1 MAKDIG
7 LGEIALL
14 GGVAVLGAFAI
25 GKMKSGTTVA
35 TPSENW
41 EGVNKVIDQ
50 LGDQNSA
57 FLSNIL
63 QILGQNGQTMPDA
76 GGSGSGGGGSM
87 TPSPS
92 LPESKE
98 ETVEQ
103 TKQVLDL
110 TNTALDRLGYSGLVK
125 QSETL
130 VKESVDK
137 DKETIAK
144 TPILG
149 TLEQLTTPIKTGS
162 STMDAMM
169 DFNSATK
176 ILRPST
182 YSEIYHGIHGA
193 GEWIYNKLTGKKN
206 VDSDLAV
213 L

>member
-7 LGEIALL
+7 LGEIALI
-14 GGVAVLGAFAI
+14 GGVAVLGAYAI
-25 GKMKSGTTVA
+25 GKMKNGTTTV

-50 LGDQNSA
+50 LGDQNSE

-63 QILGQNGQTMPDA
+63 QILKDGQTMPDA

-98 ETVEQ
+98 ETVDQ

-125 QSETL
+125 QSQTL
-130 VKESVDK
+130 MTESVDK

-144 TPILG
+144 TPVLG
-149 TLEQLTTPIKTGS
+149 TLETLTTPIKTGS

-169 DFNSATK
+169 DFNSASK
-176 ILRPST
+176 LLRPST

-193 GEWIYNKLTGKKN
+193 GEWIYNKLTGRKN

>member
-7 LGEIALL
+7 LGEIALI
-14 GGVAVLGAFAI
+14 GGVAVIGAYAI
-25 GKMKSGTTVA
+25 GKMKNSTTV

-50 LGDQNSA
+50 LGDQNSE

-63 QILGQNGQTMPDA
+63 QILEKDGQTMPDA
-76 GGSGSGGGGSM
+76 GGSGSGGGGSV

-92 LPESKE
+92 LPDSKE
-98 ETVEQ
+98 ETIEQ

-144 TPILG
+144 NPVLNA
-149 TLEQLTTPIKTGS
+149 LEHVNTKPSSGS
-162 STMDAMM
+162 SSMDRLR
-169 DFNSATK
+169 DFSSWTALTK
-176 ILRPST
+176 PST

-193 GEWIYNKLTGKKN
+193 GEWIYNTLTGKKN
-206 VDSDLAV
+206 VGSDLSV